1 MSVRDVNSDPT
12 TFYDRS
18 QYGTLCRQWQ
28 WLVVL
33 FSVVSF
39 ITCPSFSFSSSLPY
53 PRGFASTGRGGGA
66 LWATAGRPYSF
77 LLRPRLRLPWPR
89 HSKRSS
95 EEARTAGQAR
105 GGRIPQRRSRHQW
118 SLGSSDAPVGTLA
131 RTLDTLVPPRRLHCV
146 LALTRRPPMP
156 SPACTRTRSATG
168 AQPLALPAASQH

>member
-1 MSVRDVNSDPT
+1 MSVCDVNSGPT

-18 QYGTLCRQWQ
+18 QYGTLCGQWQ

-33 FSVVSF
+33 SSVISF
-39 ITCPSFSFSSSLPY
+39 ITYPSFSFSSSLPY

-66 LWATAGRPYSF
+66 RWATAGRPYSF
-77 LLRPRLRLPWPR
+77 LLWLRVRFPGPR
-89 HSKRSS
+89 HNNRSS
-95 EEARTAGQAR
+95 EARTAGQAR

-118 SLGSSDAPVGTLA
+118 SLGTSDTPVGTLA

-156 SPACTRTRSATG
+156 SPACARTRSAPGT
-168 AQPLALPAASQH
+168 QPLALPAASRH